1 VRGLGIKSNGNV
13 GDMYVT
19 VKVEIPEKINE
30 RQRKLIEE
38 FAKEGNL
45 KY

>member
-1 VRGLGIKSNGNV
+1 LKGLGIKSNGNV